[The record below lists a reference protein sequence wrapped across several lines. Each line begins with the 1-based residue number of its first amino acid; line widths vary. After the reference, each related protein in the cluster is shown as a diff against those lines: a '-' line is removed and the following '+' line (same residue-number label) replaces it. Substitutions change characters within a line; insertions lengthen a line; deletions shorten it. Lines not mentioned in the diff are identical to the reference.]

1 MNNPMRNILTGSIGI
16 MLLVLGIWLPEWA
29 LFLAIIGLAKGVVV
43 LGLMVLWRTGLVSFG
58 QGLFYGL
65 GAYTVGVLPAY
76 TGISDAIVLVVIGM
90 LIAGLVAFILGFLLA
105 RYREIFFAMLCLAF
119 SMIYYGILVKSEALG
134 STDGFHVVQTTYFG
148 YAPQAGAQA
157 NLALYI
163 FTAGIVAVAGL
174 FVARYLGSIL
184 GHLTTAIR
192 DNEIRVEYLGF
203 SVHRAIHFK
212 FTLAGMLAGAGGAL
226 VAIAVGHVDPEMV
239 YWIASGE
246 FVFVTIL
253 SGTGNVIA
261 PFIGSIVF
269 ELLRSF
275 ALEYAPYIW
284 QIIVGGSLLLVIIF
298 LPGGLWSLIERKRG
312 AEV

>member
-1 MNNPMRNILTGSIGI
+1 
-16 MLLVLGIWLPEWA
+16 
-29 LFLAIIGLAKGVVV
+29 
-43 LGLMVLWRTGLVSFG
+43 
-58 QGLFYGL
+58 
-65 GAYTVGVLPAY
+65 
-76 TGISDAIVLVVIGM
+76 
-90 LIAGLVAFILGFLLA
+90 
-105 RYREIFFAMLCLAF
+105 
-119 SMIYYGILVKSEALG
+119 MIYYGILVKSEALG
-134 STDGFHVVQTTYFG
+134 STDGFHVVQTTFFA
-148 YAPQAGAQA
+148 YAPVAGEEA

-163 FTAGIVAVAGL
+163 FTAAIVAVAGL
-174 FVARYLGSIL
+174 FVAKYLSSTM

-312 AEV
+312 AEA